1 MGVGGGEGQSGR
13 LYLGWRMVILAIF
26 SQTCAVGLAYGIN
39 GSMVTWVQAE
49 FNTTRALASAGMP
62 AILLT
67 QALVAPFIGDLLRRK
82 SIRLIMMTGAALF
95 AIGHAALYFVSS
107 IYAFIAI
114 YACLLGPAYCM
125 LSHVA
130 TSTLVINWFGDKRG
144 RALGIANI
152 PIALFLFPPIIAA
165 VMLAFGPRAVFAAG
179 ALLSLGLI
187 PLLAFV
193 ISRPGGARG
202 LPSIAGEGTD
212 VRADEQGIIKR
223 RDMLKTVTFWII
235 WFGNGTFVAAGAT
248 MAIVLVPY
256 ALSKGIALE
265 WAAVALS
272 CYGLGSMVGAPT
284 WGVIVDRAG
293 PSRTFVLLATLEA
306 ITWTTLFLFGGNAA
320 VIMVVGGIIGFCS
333 GGAAVPLLTATLGVW
348 LDERNFSRGLGLLY
362 LLKLPFSAGIPI
374 VSGVIF
380 DLFGSYQLLL
390 VSFVVLMLLNAA
402 LFSFL
407 EIRRFV
413 SSGEA
418 SR

>member
-1 MGVGGGEGQSGR
+1 MKERR
-13 LYLGWRMVILAIF
+13 LGPSYLGWRMVILAIC

-39 GSMVTWVQAE
+39 GSMVTWVQDE

-82 SIRLIMMTGAALF
+82 SIRRIMMTGATLF
-95 AIGHAALYFVSS
+95 AIGHAALYFVTS

-144 RALGIANI
+144 RALGIANV

-179 ALLSLGLI
+179 ALLSIGLI

-193 ISRPGGARG
+193 ISRPADVRG
-202 LPSIAGEGTD
+202 LPPIEGEVDNGTGN
-212 VRADEQGIIKR
+212 EQGIIKR
-223 RDMLKTVTFWII
+223 RDMLGTFSFWII

-256 ALSKGIALE
+256 ALSQGIALE

-272 CYGLGSMVGAPT
+272 CYGLGSMAGAPA
-284 WGVIVDRAG
+284 WGMIVDRAG
-293 PSRTFVLLATLEA
+293 PSRTFVMLATLEA
-306 ITWTTLFLFGGNAA
+306 VTWTTLFLFGSNAA

-374 VSGVIF
+374 VSGIIF
-380 DLFGSYQLLL
+380 DLFGSYQVLL
-390 VSFVVLMLLNAA
+390 VAFVLLMLLNAV

-407 EIRRFV
+407 EIRRFGSPV
-413 SSGEA
+413 EA
-418 SR
+418 VR